1 MGSKGF
7 RRIGLV
13 STLKILWETDVVQTT
28 ASPLAQR
35 VV

>member
-7 RRIGLV
+7 RRIGLL
-13 STLKILWETDVVQTT
+13 STLKILWETDVVQTS
-28 ASPLAQR
+28 APRLAQR